1 MHRDSDHFKKLKALN
16 KDVEML
22 YDIDSNAHSK
32 AQSDT
37 LCNPG
42 DVLVKHKDGKTVF
55 EVNRDKNTTNYGVSG
70 GYRTDYTYLCYSTR
84 ADRPPIEDLSVIT
97 KSPNGHLT
105 KEGHGNDG
113 IAVFDDQKG
122 DRDFRYLYGRTVRS
136 CKGINGQYLAL
147 HTHKQT
153 DAEGKEQSVNVV
165 QFSPTKNDAAAW
177 IVGPKQQK
185 WNPMIAGMTIS
196 STRRLMARI
205 GISIRI

>member
-22 YDIDSNAHSK
+22 YDIDSDARSK

-42 DVLVKHKDGKTVF
+42 DVLLKHKDGKTVF
-55 EVNRDKNTTNYGVSG
+55 EANRDKNTTNYGVSG

-84 ADRPPIEDLSVIT
+84 ADRPPEDLSVIT
-97 KSPNGHLT
+97 KSPNVHLT
-105 KEGHGNDG
+105 KEGHGMMVSTLSSTNKKA
-113 IAVFDDQKG
+113 IETFDTCTA
-122 DRDFRYLYGRTVRS
+122 TVRS

-165 QFSPTKNDAAAW
+165 QFSPRKMMRQFGSLALSNRNGT
-177 IVGPKQQK
+177 P
-185 WNPMIAGMTIS
+185 
-196 STRRLMARI
+196 
-205 GISIRI
+205 